1 MGCQQCLPLSVVQL
15 KGKHCRKPHCHNG
28 VVDTFGQ
35 WWLTAILEEEHQRN
49 GIRMTTKT
57 LALSYCFWRY
67 WPGYCCWQCWRPPW
81 QMEFSCS
88 TFGRF
93 GARSTGSCYSNE
105 FISMQWTAELDPW
118 WGVYPWQGRRK
129 WGGRWGNRTPTF
141 PFPIFLTKDLD
152 YFKLPISLDLPTA
165 LHDEGCCAHLAV
177 LEGKG

>member
-1 MGCQQCLPLSVVQL
+1 
-15 KGKHCRKPHCHNG
+15 
-28 VVDTFGQ
+28 
-35 WWLTAILEEEHQRN
+35 
-49 GIRMTTKT
+49 
-57 LALSYCFWRY
+57 
-67 WPGYCCWQCWRPPW
+67 
-81 QMEFSCS
+81 MEFSCS

-141 PFPIFLTKDLD
+141 PFRPEKKKNLFLEKDLD
-152 YFKLPISLDLPTA
+152 YFKLPISSDLPTA

-177 LEGKG
+177 LEGKGWRNNSPLNARDKHAKYIELLLRSTMYKNRLDIALCREEILQGCFEGLEISHSTLWEQCCLYPV